1 LTALLRIPVSV
12 LVERRKA
19 RSPWGDFLWRPVAVL
34 PGHPAVAPWTPI
46 NTAAETTLF
55 YAGEAMI
62 ALHPAETANYR
73 SNIASGGPLLWVVLR
88 ASASTPGYAVL
99 AVTADPA
106 EGEAFTD
113 TGNDLVETVPMST
126 AIAAA
131 ISDFIAAHH
140 VERPFIKR
148 HRERADPRD
157 GRENER

>member
-1 LTALLRIPVSV
+1 MTALLHIPVSV

-19 RSPWGDFLWRPVAVL
+19 KSPWGDFLWRPVAVL

-62 ALHPAETANYR
+62 ALYPAETANYR

-88 ASASTPGYAVL
+88 ASASASGYAVL

-113 TGNDLVETVPMST
+113 IGNDLVETVPMS
-126 AIAAA
+126 AVIAAA
-131 ISDFIAAHH
+131 IGDFIAVHH

-148 HRERADPRD
+148 RRERADLGD
-157 GRENER
+157 GQENER